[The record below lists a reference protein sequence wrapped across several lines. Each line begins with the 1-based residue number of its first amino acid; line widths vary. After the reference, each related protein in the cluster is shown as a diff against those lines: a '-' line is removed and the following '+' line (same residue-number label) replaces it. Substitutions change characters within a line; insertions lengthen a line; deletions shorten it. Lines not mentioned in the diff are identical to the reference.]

1 MNVGSGWPGDQVPI
15 EAKVVRD
22 GKPVA
27 NRRVVF
33 QVDGKNA
40 GTGTTDATG
49 TAKATYQIPTTLSNG
64 KQEFMGSLG
73 GSNYVLKMV
82 PVKPF
87 PTRVNTMVATGK
99 PGGQVSL
106 RAALQNTKTGAWT
119 PNQTIVFMLGNKEF
133 ARAKTDSR
141 GIATHQYRLARS
153 VKPGTYTLKARFLGN
168 ATHLAFERNLTLVV
182 TAP

>member
-1 MNVGSGWPGDQVPI
+1 M
-15 EAKVVRD
+15 
-22 GKPVA
+22 
-27 NRRVVF
+27 NRRVIF

-40 GTGTTDATG
+40 GTGMTDQTG
-49 TAKATYQIPTTLSNG
+49 MARTTYQIPTNLSKS

-73 GSNYVLKMV
+73 GTNYVLKMV
-82 PVKPF
+82 SVNRY
-87 PTRVNTMVATGK
+87 PTRVNTMMATGK

-119 PNQTIVFMLGNKEF
+119 ANQMIVFMLGNKEF

-141 GIATHQYRLARS
+141 GIATHQYRLGKS
-153 VKPGTYTLKARFLGN
+153 VKPGTYTLKARYLGN
-168 ATHLAFERNLTLVV
+168 ATHLPFERNLTLVV